1 MFNSMTFGLI
11 KSILT
16 EEAYAAFEEWMR
28 GQTVSVNDDGEHI
41 VYAWDFE
48 RWVRES
54 IQHKKPVTSQMG
66 PDWD

>member
-1 MFNSMTFGLI
+1 MFNSMTFDLI

-16 EEAYAAFEEWMR
+16 EEAYAAFDEWMR
-28 GQTVSVNDDGEHI
+28 GQTCGVVNGEPV
-41 VYAWDFE
+41 VYAHDFE

-54 IQHKKPVTSQMG
+54 IQHKRPVTSQMG